1 MSQFGTEPG
10 KPGFNDP
17 TTEYKNSPEIEN
29 YVRLRREHPKGEV
42 EISTTGGLEFLS
54 AQEKDLRS
62 HGLDPDVV
70 IRLFDADLGAQ
81 AEISLL
87 LLQKIIE
94 RDNLHKSGETHIVS
108 RKKVVSDTLINYLI
122 GCALDGVSWADD
134 NLEITREL
142 IVLIKQQLGTL
153 TSQYEI
159 EQERLNRRSQAKSIA
174 AQLLNQGKTPT
185 YRNVGRVL
193 GVQAS
198 TVMRWFPDG
207 DFIAEAEILLGFMKE
222 YFRDLL
228 RPAGE
233 FKARRPR
240 KDEASR
246 VDERQ

>member
-1 MSQFGTEPG
+1 MSQFGTESG
-10 KPGFNDP
+10 NRGFNDL
-17 TTEYKNSPEIEN
+17 TREYKKSPTIEN
-29 YVRLRREHPKGEV
+29 YVRLRREQPEGEV
-42 EISTTGGLEFLS
+42 EISTTGALEFLS

-62 HGLDPDVV
+62 LGVDPNVV
-70 IRLFDADLGAQ
+70 IGLFDADLGAP

-87 LLQKIIE
+87 LIQKIIE

-122 GCALDGVSWADD
+122 GRALDGMSWTD

-159 EQERLNRRSQAKSIA
+159 EQERLIRRSGARWIA

-185 YRNVGRVL
+185 YRNIGRVL

-207 DFIAEAEILLGFMKE
+207 DFIAEAEKFAGFIRK
-222 YFRDLL
+222 FLPDLQEL
-228 RPAGE
+228 AGE
-233 FKARRPR
+233 LKARETP
-240 KDEASR
+240 KEETEH
-246 VDERQ
+246 VDEHQ

>member
-10 KPGFNDP
+10 TSGFNDL
-17 TTEYKNSPEIEN
+17 TKEYKKSPTIEN
-29 YVRLRREHPKGEV
+29 YVRLRREYPEGEV
-42 EISTTGGLEFLS
+42 EVSTTGGVEFLS

-62 HGLDPDVV
+62 QGLDPDVV

-108 RKKVVSDTLINYLI
+108 RKKVVSDTLSNYLI
-122 GCALDGVSWADD
+122 GCALDGMSWTD
-134 NLEITREL
+134 NLEVTREL

-159 EQERLNRRSQAKSIA
+159 DQERLNRRSQATWIA
-174 AQLLNQGKTPT
+174 AQLLNQGKPPT
-185 YRNVGRVL
+185 YRNIGRVL

-207 DFIAEAEILLGFMKE
+207 DFIAEAEKLASFIKE
-222 YFRDLL
+222 FLPDLL
-228 RPAGE
+228 RLAGE
-233 FKARRPR
+233 PKTRRPR
-240 KDEASR
+240 KEEADH
-246 VDERQ
+246 VGKPQ

>member
-10 KPGFNDP
+10 KSGFNDL
-17 TTEYKNSPEIEN
+17 TKEYKKSPTIEN
-29 YVRLRREHPKGEV
+29 YVRLRREYPEGEV
-42 EISTTGGLEFLS
+42 EVSTTGGVEFLS
-54 AQEKDLRS
+54 AREDDLRS
-62 HGLDPDVV
+62 QGLDPDVV

-87 LLQKIIE
+87 LLQKVIE
-94 RDNLHKSGETHIVS
+94 RDNLHKLGETHIVS

-122 GCALDGVSWADD
+122 GCGLDGMSWTD

-142 IVLIKQQLGTL
+142 IVLIKRQLGTL

-159 EQERLNRRSQAKSIA
+159 QQERLNRRSQATWIA

-185 YRNVGRVL
+185 YRNIGRVL

-207 DFIAEAEILLGFMKE
+207 DFVAEADKFARLIKELLPDLQRLAGDLKTRRARKE
-222 YFRDLL
+222 V
-228 RPAGE
+228 E
-233 FKARRPR
+233 H
-240 KDEASR
+240 
-246 VDERQ
+246 VDECQ